1 MGRRLPDFAHDE
13 VTGRIEAGLRAR
25 PGHGA
30 RKPFVLGIAGAQGSG
45 KSTVAARLAGRLR
58 ARGLACALLSLDDL
72 YLDGAR
78 RAALARSVHPLLRT
92 RGVPGT
98 HDIGLWLA
106 IVEALGKAGS
116 VALPRFDKARDEP
129 APRGSW
135 DVFEGPADMLILEGW
150 CLGARPQASEALDAP
165 INALERDSD
174 PDGSWRLYV
183 NDQLAGPYRRLFDRI
198 DLRVLLAAP
207 DFDTVAGWRIEQ
219 EQTLRAQCLAEGRTA
234 GKLMT
239 DAEVRRFV
247 AYFQRITEQMLRDAA
262 SIADLVIPLDAH
274 RRPLAS

>member
-1 MGRRLPDFAHDE
+1 MDE
-13 VTGRIEAGLRAR
+13 VTDRIEAALPAR
-25 PGHGA
+25 LGDAA

-45 KSTVAARLAGRLR
+45 KSTAAARLAGRLR
-58 ARGLACALLSLDDL
+58 ARGVACALLSLDDL

-78 RAALARSVHPLLRT
+78 RAALAQAVHPLLRT

-98 HDIGLWLA
+98 HDVGLGLA
-106 IVEALGKAGS
+106 IIEALGQAGP

-135 DVFEGPADMLILEGW
+135 DMFEGPADVLILEGW
-150 CLGARPQASEALDAP
+150 CLGAHPQASETLAAP

-183 NDQLAGPYRRLFDRI
+183 NDQLAGPYRPLFERI

-207 DFDTVAGWRIEQ
+207 DFDTVEDWRIEQ
-219 EQTLRAQCLAEGRTA
+219 EQTLRAQCIAEGRTA
-234 GKLMT
+234 AKLMA

-247 AYFQRITEQMLRDAA
+247 GYFQRITEQMLRDAA
-262 SIADLVIPLDAH
+262 GIAELVIPLDAR
-274 RRPLAS
+274 RRPRGA

>member
-1 MGRRLPDFAHDE
+1 
-13 VTGRIEAGLRAR
+13 
-25 PGHGA
+25 
-30 RKPFVLGIAGAQGSG
+30 
-45 KSTVAARLAGRLR
+45 
-58 ARGLACALLSLDDL
+58 
-72 YLDGAR
+72 
-78 RAALARSVHPLLRT
+78 
-92 RGVPGT
+92 
-98 HDIGLWLA
+98 
-106 IVEALGKAGS
+106 
-116 VALPRFDKARDEP
+116 
-129 APRGSW
+129 
-135 DVFEGPADMLILEGW
+135 VFEGPAAILILEGW

-183 NDQLAGPYRRLFDRI
+183 NGQLAGPYRRLFDRI
-198 DLRVLLAAP
+198 DLRVLLAVP

-274 RRPLAS
+274 RRLLAS